1 MFTGASLGT
10 YTVLYPY
17 ITKLVFDSTSVKWH
31 LGALFLI
38 NNAKRF
44 SGASSDYVEIE
55 LKKEVQVAKA
65 GWGSKL
71 TCHKCGVKY
80 YDMKKKNV
88 RCPKCDAEYK
98 AVKIKPRRGMRTD
111 NPKSTPKKTIKSD
124 PEGEVIDVDL
134 DDEDLDAGNDG
145 NQDNTIMEDTS
156 DISGDDEDIEEVV
169 GVVDNSTTKE

>member
-1 MFTGASLGT
+1 M
-10 YTVLYPY
+10 
-17 ITKLVFDSTSVKWH
+17 
-31 LGALFLI
+31 
-38 NNAKRF
+38 
-44 SGASSDYVEIE
+44 
-55 LKKEVQVAKA
+55 AKA
-65 GWGSKL
+65 GWGCKL

-88 RCPKCDAEYK
+88 RCPACDAEYK

-134 DDEDLDAGNDG
+134 DDENLDAGNDED
-145 NQDNTIMEDTS
+145 QDYTIMEDTS